1 MGHTQSMPTPATVG
15 IERDSTVKVAN
26 IVKRF
31 GDNPALDGVSF
42 EAGRGELVVLLGRS
56 GSGKSTL
63 LRHLNGLEVPTS
75 GAVQVL
81 GEDLAALNGASLR
94 RLRSRVGFIFQQFE
108 LVPSLTVLE
117 NVLTGSLAVVR
128 GPRLG
133 LFGYGKV
140 RRLRALEHLET
151 VGLLQM
157 AYQRADIL
165 SGGQQ
170 QRVAI
175 ARALMQEPEILLA
188 DEPVASLDPESSDQV
203 MNLIRDI
210 ARDKGLTVVC
220 SLHQVDLALSWADRI
235 VGLRHGK
242 VVLNTVTE
250 DMTREE
256 AMGIYGQVE
265 VATITSEFAAIAEEL
280 DTPGHR
286 ERIARDLA
294 AAQEKAAAG
303 TGTEAP

>member
-1 MGHTQSMPTPATVG
+1 MGHAHSMPSPGIATAG
-15 IERDSTVKVAN
+15 IERDRTVQVAS

-31 GDNPALDGVSF
+31 GENTALDGVSF
-42 EAGRGELVVLLGRS
+42 EAGLGELVVLLGRS

-75 GAVQVL
+75 GTVQVL
-81 GEDLAALNGASLR
+81 GEELGALNGATLR
-94 RLRSRVGFIFQQFE
+94 KLRSRVGFIFQQFE

-117 NVLTGSLAVVR
+117 NVLTGSLAAVR

-133 LFGYGKV
+133 LAGYGRA

-151 VGLLQM
+151 VGLLQL
-157 AYQRADIL
+157 AYQRADTL

-175 ARALMQEPEILLA
+175 ARTLMQEPEILLA
-188 DEPVASLDPESSDQV
+188 DEPVASLDPESSDQI

-235 VGLRHGK
+235 VGLRHGR
-242 VVLNTVTE
+242 VVLNTTTE
-250 DMTREE
+250 SMTREQ
-256 AMGIYGQVE
+256 AMGIYSHVE
-265 VATITSEFAAIAEEL
+265 PATITSEFQAIAEEL

-294 AAQEKAAAG
+294 TAKAAAG
-303 TGTEAP
+303 TGPETK

>member
-1 MGHTQSMPTPATVG
+1 MGHPQSLPLPAPAG
-15 IERDSTVKVAN
+15 IERDRTVKVVSLTKIFDEN
-26 IVKRF
+26 K
-31 GDNPALDGVSF
+31 ALDGVGF

-75 GAVQVL
+75 GQVQVL
-81 GEDLAALNGASLR
+81 GEELTTLTGGSLR

-117 NVLTGSLAVVR
+117 NVLTGSLAAIR

-133 LFGYGKV
+133 LFGYGKA
-140 RRLRALEHLET
+140 RRQTALEHLET
-151 VGLLQM
+151 VGLLQL
-157 AYQRADIL
+157 AYQRADTL

-210 ARDKGLTVVC
+210 ARSKGLTVVC

-242 VVLNTVTE
+242 VVLNTLTE
-250 DMTREE
+250 NMTREE

-265 VATITSEFAAIAEEL
+265 VATITSEFQTIAEEL

-294 AAQEKAAAG
+294 AAAAG
-303 TGTEAP
+303 AGMGHDAS

>member
-1 MGHTQSMPTPATVG
+1 MGHPQSLPLPAPAG
-15 IERDSTVKVAN
+15 IERDRTVKVVSLTKIFDEN
-26 IVKRF
+26 K
-31 GDNPALDGVSF
+31 ALDGVGF

-75 GAVQVL
+75 GQVQVL
-81 GEDLAALNGASLR
+81 GEELTTLTGGSLR

-117 NVLTGSLAVVR
+117 NVLTGSLAAIR

-133 LFGYGKV
+133 LFGYDKA
-140 RRLRALEHLET
+140 RRQTALEHLET
-151 VGLLQM
+151 VGLLQL
-157 AYQRADIL
+157 AYQRADTL

-210 ARDKGLTVVC
+210 ARSKGLTVVC

-242 VVLNTVTE
+242 VVLNTLTE
-250 DMTREE
+250 NMTREE

-265 VATITSEFAAIAEEL
+265 VATITSEFQAIAEEL

-294 AAQEKAAAG
+294 AAAAGAG
-303 TGTEAP
+303 TGHDAP

>member
-1 MGHTQSMPTPATVG
+1 MGHPQSLPLPAPAG
-15 IERDSTVKVAN
+15 IERDRTVKVVSLTKIFDEN
-26 IVKRF
+26 K
-31 GDNPALDGVSF
+31 ALDGVGF

-75 GAVQVL
+75 GQVQVL
-81 GEDLAALNGASLR
+81 GEELTTLTGGSLR

-117 NVLTGSLAVVR
+117 NVLTGSLAAIR

-133 LFGYGKV
+133 LFGYGKA
-140 RRLRALEHLET
+140 RRQTALEHLET
-151 VGLLQM
+151 VGLLQL
-157 AYQRADIL
+157 AYQRADTL

-210 ARDKGLTVVC
+210 ARSKGLTVVC

-242 VVLNTVTE
+242 VVLNTLTE
-250 DMTREE
+250 NMTREE

-265 VATITSEFAAIAEEL
+265 VATITSEFQAIAEEL

-294 AAQEKAAAG
+294 AAAAGAG
-303 TGTEAP
+303 TGHDAP